1 MCCSWCV
8 GRCSPRLLSES
19 ACAQAP
25 RTQDLAQAPRI
36 PEPAG
41 DVANPAPSRWRLA
54 EPFLREGAVKA
65 GDGLPCEVG
74 ARRVQGGET
83 VGGVWAGVG
92 SSLPQGSSRSL
103 LVSPGACLLPPP
115 PLIGQA
121 REAGALP
128 LAGGAVCPCQG
139 GGGASA
145 ALSLPLG
152 LALGRAAA
160 AAAAGAPAAAAA
172 RASGSRRRRRRR
184 RRCLCCCCSS
194 SIREPPSPPPALR
207 PPPPPPL
214 PEPRDTPSASSG
226 CCLPASPL
234 PPFPSVTCP
243 PLQPS
248 PAPSPTPRVPAPPA
262 RAAPE
267 GSGTCGASRG
277 EGELRPGACLTGC
290 RGCTSSSSS
299 SRRHSFAH
307 RNPILRVHR
316 SCRFCCLQSGSE
328 GSSTAAGTE
337 GPAGARRTPAAPA
350 LWGPRHQHL
359 LAPLVPSQPLREGT
373 VMWRRS
379 AVLRFYSSAGSSTRK

>member
-1 MCCSWCV
+1 MSSTE
-8 GRCSPRLLSES
+8 GELSGAYIWIPS
-19 ACAQAP
+19 DFAP
-25 RTQDLAQAPRI
+25 
-36 PEPAG
+36 
-41 DVANPAPSRWRLA
+41 WR
-54 EPFLREGAVKA
+54 GAVKA
-65 GDGLPCEVG
+65 GEGLPCEVG

-92 SSLPQGSSRSL
+92 SSLPQGSLRSQ

-128 LAGGAVCPCQG
+128 LAGGCVCPCQG
-139 GGGASA
+139 GGGVSA

-160 AAAAGAPAAAAA
+160 AAAAAAAGASAAAAA
-172 RASGSRRRRRRR
+172 RASGSRRRR
-184 RRCLCCCCSS
+184 CLCCCCCCSS
-194 SIREPPSPPPALR
+194 SIREPPPPALR

-214 PEPRDTPSASSG
+214 PGPRDTPSASGG
-226 CCLPASPL
+226 CCLPAPPL
-234 PPFPSVTCP
+234 PPLPSVTCP

-248 PAPSPTPRVPAPPA
+248 PAPSPTPRIPAPPA
-262 RAAPE
+262 RAAPA

-290 RGCTSSSSS
+290 RGCTTSSSSS
-299 SRRHSFAH
+299 SRRHSSAH
-307 RNPILRVHR
+307 RNPILRVRR

-337 GPAGARRTPAAPA
+337 GPARRTPAAPA

-359 LAPLVPSQPLREGT
+359 LAPSFLPSPLEKGP
-373 VMWRRS
+373 
-379 AVLRFYSSAGSSTRK
+379 